1 MPASNQS
8 INVNHRLF
16 IGFSVALFKPN
27 VAIDAMGRVL
37 IVAQEDFTAL
47 EELARSVSSLPET
60 GAFRN
65 QWR

>member
-1 MPASNQS
+1 M
-8 INVNHRLF
+8 
-16 IGFSVALFKPN
+16 ALFKPD

-37 IVAQEDFTAL
+37 KVQPDDFEAL
-47 EELARSVSSLPET
+47 KDLSQSVSTLPDT